1 MNTREKSEVIGI
13 GVLTAILFLQVYCV
27 LSSPKPSAMLFTLV
41 NIISLIA
48 AIRWCDIHVKIIDI
62 VLYSVIAFS
71 ILVLGVLLSFKQLQ
85 I

>member
-1 MNTREKSEVIGI
+1 MNTHEKLEVIGI

-48 AIRWCDIHVKIIDI
+48 AIRWCDIRMKTIDM
-62 VLYSVIAFS
+62 VLYEVVAFS
-71 ILVLGVLLSFKQLQ
+71 ILVLGVLLSFKQL
-85 I
+85 

>member
-13 GVLTAILFLQVYCV
+13 GVLTAMLFLQVYCV

-48 AIRWCDIHVKIIDI
+48 AIRWCDIRVKIIDI

-71 ILVLGVLLSFKQLQ
+71 IWVLGVLLSFKQLQ